1 MFDLT
6 KAAPKIFFVCV
17 CVCVCVCV
25 YVYMYSHLLFS
36 IPRQKK
42 IWLMQQ
48 KIKRVAIL
56 FVSILGARV
65 YVFLL
70 IPGGVLV

>member
-1 MFDLT
+1 MFNLT
-6 KAAPKIFFVCV
+6 KAAPKDFFNACV
-17 CVCVCVCV
+17 CVCVCVC
-25 YVYMYSHLLFS
+25 MCSHLLFS
-36 IPRQKK
+36 IHRQKK

-48 KIKRVAIL
+48 EIKRVAVL

-65 YVFLL
+65 YIFLL